1 MPRDSRSAPVD
12 RSVTPSL
19 DAPAVPEIPPGVVPV
34 PLTREARLILAVD
47 RFIYRVA
54 RRWLWIANGL
64 GASMVIPPLL
74 APLLMATGHQ
84 TLAGLIYRAFSLVC
98 HQMPER
104 SFFLF
109 GYQMA
114 YCQRDTAI
122 YSGVLALGLLYGLVR
137 RYIRPLGL
145 RWAALFALP
154 MAIDGFTQLFGLSE
168 STWELRV
175 VTGSL
180 FALAVVWVVFPR
192 LEQGFA
198 EIRAILEERFDR
210 LAREGRARPL
220 VSRQ

>member
-1 MPRDSRSAPVD
+1 MDQ
-12 RSVTPSL
+12 SVTPSF
-19 DAPAVPEIPPGVVPV
+19 DAPAAPEIHPRAVPAPV
-34 PLTREARLILAVD
+34 SREARLILAVD

-54 RRWLWIANGL
+54 RHWLWIANGL
-64 GASMVIPPLL
+64 GALMVIPPLL
-74 APLLMATGHQ
+74 APLLMAIGHQ

-122 YSGVLALGLLYGLVR
+122 YGGVLALGLLYGLVR
-137 RYIRPLGL
+137 RHIRPLSL
-145 RWAALFALP
+145 RWAALLALP
-154 MAIDGFTQLFGLSE
+154 MAIDGFTQLFGLRE
-168 STWELRV
+168 STWKLRV

-210 LAREGRARPL
+210 LAREGLAQPL
-220 VSRQ
+220 ISRQ

>member
-1 MPRDSRSAPVD
+1 VD
-12 RSVTPSL
+12 QPVTPAF
-19 DAPAVPEIPPGVVPV
+19 DAPAAPEVRSGAAPA

-54 RRWLWIANGL
+54 RRWLWIANAA
-64 GASMVIPPLL
+64 GALMVIPPLL

-84 TLAGLIYRAFSLVC
+84 ALAGLIYRVFSLVC

-104 SFFLF
+104 TFFLL

-114 YCQRDTAI
+114 YCQRDLAI
-122 YSGVLALGLLYGLVR
+122 YGGVLALGLLYGLVR
-137 RYIRPLGL
+137 RHVSPLPL
-145 RWAALFALP
+145 RWAALLALP
-154 MAIDGFTQLFGLSE
+154 MAIDGFTQLFGLRE

-180 FALAVVWVVFPR
+180 FALTVVWVVFPR

-198 EIRAILEERFDR
+198 EIRTILEERFDR

-220 VSRQ
+220 VSQQ